1 MSTTVNHDLILA
13 SPVARALVQIGDR
26 WTALILRDAFLGVRH
41 FEEFRRRSGAA
52 RGTLASRL
60 KGMVEND
67 ILYKRPY
74 QDSPTR
80 YEYRLTEKGRDL
92 YPFMLAVWAWET
104 RWSEE
109 RHIPPAL
116 THSLCGNRMRPKFRC
131 SDCHTPILPR
141 EVTFEA
147 GRGQHSSKKIPPRF
161 QRRSRASSESG
172 HDIDRRFFHVLDVIG
187 DRWTGLVVAALYFGL
202 NRFDEIGSALGI
214 ATNILADRLKLLVS
228 VEVIQKIPYQI
239 KPVRYEYRL
248 TEKGSALY
256 TNVLQMHEW
265 AERWLAGDDET
276 TLILT
281 HVPCGS
287 RLHSELVCSECL
299 QVLKASEVTYDREF
313 FREDSA
319 SSLQAERAIQ

>member
-1 MSTTVNHDLILA
+1 MSTTADQDLILA
-13 SPVARALVQIGDR
+13 SPVARALVEIGDR

-41 FEEFRRRSGAA
+41 FEEFRLRSGAA

-60 KGMVEND
+60 KSMVDND
-67 ILYKRPY
+67 ILYKKPY

-92 YPFMLAVWAWET
+92 YPFILAVWAWET

-116 THSLCGNRMRPKFRC
+116 THSRCGKRMRPRFRC

-141 EVTFEA
+141 EVRFEA
-147 GRGQHSSKKIPPRF
+147 GPDQLSGEKLPARF
-161 QRRSRASSESG
+161 QRRSRPSSQSD
-172 HDIDRRFFHVLDVIG
+172 HDVDRRFFHVLDIIG
-187 DRWTGLVVAALYFGL
+187 DRWTGLIVAALYFGL
-202 NRFDEIGSALGI
+202 NRYDEIGNALGI
-214 ATNILADRLKLLVS
+214 STNILADRLKLLAS
-228 VEVIQKIPYQI
+228 VEVIEKTPYQR

-265 AERWLAGDDET
+265 AERWLNADGQT

-281 HVPCGS
+281 HKPCGS

-299 QVLKASEVTYDREF
+299 QSIKLNEVEFDRDFYLDESGKF
-313 FREDSA
+313 
-319 SSLQAERAIQ
+319 

>member
-1 MSTTVNHDLILA
+1 LRTSSDHDLILA
-13 SPVARALVQIGDR
+13 SPVARALVEIGDR

-41 FEEFRRRSGAA
+41 FEEFLKRSGAT
-52 RGTLASRL
+52 RGTLSSRL

-67 ILYKRPY
+67 ILYKKPY

-80 YEYRLTEKGRDL
+80 YEYRLTDKGRDL

-104 RWSEE
+104 RWSKE

-116 THSLCGNRMRPKFRC
+116 THSLCGKRMRPVFRC
-131 SDCHTPILPR
+131 GDCHTPILPR
-141 EVTFEA
+141 EVVFEA
-147 GRGQHSSKKIPPRF
+147 GPGQQSGEKVPARL
-161 QRRSRASSESG
+161 QRRSRSSRESG
-172 HDIDRRFFHVLDVIG
+172 HDVDRRFFHVLDIIG
-187 DRWTGLVVAALYFGL
+187 DRWTGMVVAALYFGL

-228 VEVIQKIPYQI
+228 VKVISKIPYQK
-239 KPVRYEYRL
+239 KPVRYEYRF

-265 AERWLAGDDET
+265 AGRWLSGSDQP

-281 HVPCGS
+281 HLPCGS
-287 RLHSELVCSECL
+287 LLHSELVCSEC
-299 QVLKASEVTYDREF
+299 QQGLKMQEVEFKRDFYLDR
-313 FREDSA
+313 
-319 SSLQAERAIQ
+319 